1 MSRVQKR
8 VRKPKGVQGL
18 IELENPNYKKPSTIK
33 AKDVD
38 TSAKVQLSR
47 RERCVTPP
55 RAQTATR
62 AALHACLCW
71 SASWQLLPDESSSL
85 CHGVVSPPCALPRGT
100 REEIERQAAERRYAK
115 LHAQGK
121 TEQSRVDMARL
132 AEVRARREAAAKR
145 REQEELGACARVST
159 LGAWFAVLSAPPG
172 RVAVAHACLPGDARC
187 ATASVCVCAARK
199 QAAAADK
206 KGRR

>member
-1 MSRVQKR
+1 MRD
-8 VRKPKGVQGL
+8 P
-18 IELENPNYKKPSTIK
+18 
-33 AKDVD
+33 A
-38 TSAKVQLSR
+38 
-47 RERCVTPP
+47 PP
-55 RAQTATR
+55 PAQTATR

-85 CHGVVSPPCALPRGT
+85 CHGAVSPPRALPRGT

-145 REQEELGACARVST
+145 REQEELGACARVSA

-172 RVAVAHACLPGDARC
+172 RVAVARVRACLVTHGVPLPL
-187 ATASVCVCAARK
+187 CVCAARK